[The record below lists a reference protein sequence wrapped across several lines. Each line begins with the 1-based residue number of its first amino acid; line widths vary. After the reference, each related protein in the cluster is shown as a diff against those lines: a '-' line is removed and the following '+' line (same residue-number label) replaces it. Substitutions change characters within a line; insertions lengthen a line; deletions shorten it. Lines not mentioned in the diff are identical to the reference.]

1 MNEEAYAKLLEQSAK
16 RTSLAIKAK
25 KSEHKR
31 DASIERLVCAF
42 HEVRENNNHNI
53 TILIEEFAKL
63 SATSVDVLLSRDRT
77 EVVANTRNVL
87 FYVMHKHTGLSNLQI
102 ARIFRRDPSTVQ
114 TGKFRGKDIVDK
126 NKFLIDII
134 NDALNKA
141 KTEE

>member
-25 KSEHKR
+25 KSEYR
-31 DASIERLVCAF
+31 NASIEIMVCAF

-77 EVVANTRNVL
+77 GIVANTRNVL

-114 TGKFRGKDIVDK
+114 TGRVRGKDIVDK
-126 NKFLIDII
+126 NKFLIEII

-141 KTEE
+141 QMEE